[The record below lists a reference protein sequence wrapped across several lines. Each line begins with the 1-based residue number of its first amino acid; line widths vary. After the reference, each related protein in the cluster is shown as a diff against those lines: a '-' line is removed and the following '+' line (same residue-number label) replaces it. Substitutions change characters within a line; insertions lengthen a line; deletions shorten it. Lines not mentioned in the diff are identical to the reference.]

1 MLTTH
6 KKQQG
11 ITLISLILLL
21 GLIAFFTLLVL
32 KISPIY
38 MNHSKVVHALETLKN
53 RTDIEKK
60 SKYEVMTSLQKQFNM
75 NYVYT
80 VKKKDIKITSRGGY
94 LKVQIK
100 YYVKEPLIANLSVWV
115 DFDNFIEVGTK

>member
-1 MLTTH
+1 MHTTH

-11 ITLISLILLL
+11 ITLISMILIL
-21 GLIAFFTLLVL
+21 GLIAFFTLIVL
-32 KISPIY
+32 KVSPIY

-60 SKYEVMTSLQKQFNM
+60 SKTEVWRSLAKQFNM

-80 VKKKDIKITSRGGY
+80 VKKKDVKITSRGGY
-94 LKVQIK
+94 LKVQIA
-100 YYVKEPLIANLSVWV
+100 YHVKEPFIGNLSVWV
-115 DFDNFIEVGTK
+115 DFDDSIEVGTK

>member
-1 MLTTH
+1 MHTNY

-11 ITLISLILLL
+11 MTLISLILVL

-38 MNHSKVVHALETLKN
+38 MDHSKVVHALETLKH

-60 SKYEVMTSLQKQFNM
+60 SKTEVWRSLSKQFNM
-75 NYVYT
+75 NYVYD
-80 VKKKDIKITSRGGY
+80 VKKKHVKITSRANY
-94 LKVQIK
+94 LKVQIVYHTK
-100 YYVKEPLIANLSVWV
+100 VLLVGNLSAWA
-115 DFDNFIEVGTK
+115 DFDDSIEVGSK